1 MLSTLS
7 AVDGAVGGL
16 GVVPRSEVAEARGGN
31 PAHPLWRAG
40 VWQAALGEV
49 TGRPPKGNPCGISF
63 LRNTVYDTV

>member
-40 VWQAALGEV
+40 AWQAALPSAGEKSPA
-49 TGRPPKGNPCGISF
+49 GLQRGIHAAF
-63 LRNTVYDTV
+63 LS